1 MLRPFTST
9 ITRTALI
16 ALAAGGMF
24 FSAGCGDPVIN
35 RVDPNSTIDKS
46 GKWNDTDSRQVSQEM
61 ISDALKRPWLD
72 NFIKAKGKNPFVVPG
87 QVRVRSNGD
96 DISTEIFVNDIRREL
111 LNSGRVSLVS
121 SKADKAQTRS
131 EVEDQQKYSGVNT
144 KEAAKEIGADFLLLG
159 KINVQDDIQ
168 GRNAVKFYSIDMELT
183 DIESGQVVWI
193 GNKKIKK
200 DVANSST
207 R

>member
-1 MLRPFTST
+1 MLHPL
-9 ITRTALI
+9 TRTALI

-24 FSAGCGDPVIN
+24 FSAGCGDPKISRTDAN
-35 RVDPNSTIDKS
+35 TTVDLS
-46 GKWNDTDSRQVSQEM
+46 GKWNDTDSRLVSQEM
-61 ISDALKRPWLD
+61 IGDALKRPWLD
-72 NFIKAKGKNPFVVPG
+72 NFIKAKSKNPFVVPG
-87 QVRVRSNGD
+87 KVTVRSNGD
-96 DISTEIFVNDIRREL
+96 EISTEIFVNDIRREL

-121 SKADKAQTRS
+121 SKVDKAQTRS
-131 EVEDQQKYSGVNT
+131 EIEDQQKYSGVNT
-144 KEAAKEIGADFLLLG
+144 KEAAKEMGADFLLLG

-168 GRNAVKFYSIDMELT
+168 GRTAVKFYSIDMELT

-200 DVANSST
+200 IVENAST